1 MKEKKGFGLREIAGQ
16 KVVVAQSVENI
27 NFGKVIA
34 MNTAAAYL
42 WEALEGKEFDAQTV
56 ADLLMEKYEVESQRA
71 LGDAQKL
78 IEDWRTAGIAE

>member
-56 ADLLMEKYEVESQRA
+56 ADLLMEKYEVEPQRA